1 MATLLEHIKGEW
13 EVLSKAPLTFIL
25 LLAIGILS
33 GVGIGE
39 WRDSGQMASLRE
51 QVNQAN
57 GRISRYRVA
66 LGIDRPSQSALVELN
81 NQELALKAQSI
92 VFQLRGLYRALNEKT
107 EMLNKQ
113 VKDGKLK
120 KDQVGE
126 QWMQI
131 MKETSEAFDENLA
144 SDALNIENEL
154 RKRMTP
160 EAMSHVVRVPAFVA
174 GDSRVTFLGLMRG
187 SWMEIWMVNGLAN
200 EIEQMY
206 KLLPPDK
213 G

>member
-1 MATLLEHIKGEW
+1 M
-13 EVLSKAPLTFIL
+13 
-25 LLAIGILS
+25 
-33 GVGIGE
+33 
-39 WRDSGQMASLRE
+39 
-51 QVNQAN
+51 
-57 GRISRYRVA
+57 
-66 LGIDRPSQSALVELN
+66 
-81 NQELALKAQSI
+81 
-92 VFQLRGLYRALNEKT
+92 

-120 KDQVGE
+120 KGQVRD

-131 MKETSEAFDENLA
+131 MKETSEAFDEDLA

-187 SWMEIWMVNGLAN
+187 SPTEIWMVNGLAN

-213 G
+213 S